1 MFTLLIRKMLKTKW
15 MVLCLFIGFLM
26 AAGMMSAVPIYM
38 DASLQ
43 RMLIK
48 DMEAYQL
55 GSGDYPGIY
64 SVTKAV
70 SANMG
75 TAEQI
80 NLINELPVLVEEQ
93 IGTIKIPVGASKTI
107 LVDNLQYISIGTNK
121 NGSTTT
127 RAKVTAMTG
136 FKDHIVIKSGRMYC
150 DGGVA
155 EDGAYE
161 VVVNDSAIKSL
172 DIVLGGEY
180 PLRAVDT
187 SQQPLKIRVV
197 GVFEQSDPND
207 VYWSETMDPYI
218 NSIFLDYDCFKNML
232 SSGTSTS
239 LTEIST
245 RYALSYQSMD
255 MNDLSSITTEIGD
268 DFTLYSGLGYSFEMG
283 IYKILLEYADEAA
296 KLTSILWILQIPT
309 MVMLGFYLFMVSQL
323 NVEQEKNEIAVFKS
337 RGASSKQIFFLY
349 AAEAGFLGLVTLVV
363 APFIGLV
370 LCRFLGVSNGFL
382 EFVNRTGIAAKITG
396 TAVIYALLAI
406 IVFFLTTMVPIIPAS
421 KLSIVEYKASK
432 TKVVKVQ
439 LWEKCCIDI
448 ILIAAAAVFYNIYTA
463 NEIISTESTGEI
475 NPFFFIFST
484 CLVLGL
490 GLLFIRI
497 YPYFLRAVYTMFKPL
512 WSPAQYMAITSVSR
526 AQGGKV
532 RFLMLF
538 LIVTF
543 SLGIFSANVARTI
556 NNQKEDRIY
565 YSTGADIRLKE
576 YWQETTT
583 SDESMTTTGYVERD
597 FGRFEEL
604 SGVKTATRVLI
615 NEKAKLSVGKNTASN
630 VMLMAIEPY
639 KFANTA
645 WFRNDLLPVHWW
657 NYTNALQDFP
667 SGIILSR
674 ALADAYEIELGD
686 LVETKWSGNDTIDA
700 TVVAIVDY
708 WPGINP
714 NEAQKKVTTP
724 ADERKKQKEEE
735 ETEEAEEVTASYA
748 SKYFMVMNY
757 NYIYNLT
764 DIEPYEVWIDLEDG
778 ATSEKLYSDIS
789 DKRIPVEYITDSSQR
804 LIAEKNEPQLQGMN
818 GALTMS
824 FVIIMIMTIIG
835 FLIYWILS
843 IKSRTLQFGILRA
856 MGVTFREIIGIIGYE
871 QILVSGVSIAMSFII
886 GGITSDLF
894 VPLFRSMYNPID
906 QVPPFRVAA
915 LQSDYIKIYI
925 IIVLMLGGG
934 FAILGNL
941 IKKININKALKLGED

>member
-1 MFTLLIRKMLKTKW
+1 MLKTKW
-15 MVLCLFIGFLM
+15 MVICLFIGFLM

-64 SVTKAV
+64 SVEKTIA
-70 SANMG
+70 ANM
-75 TAEQI
+75 TIADQV
-80 NLINELPVLVEEQ
+80 NLANELPALVEEQ
-93 IGTIKIPVGASKTI
+93 VDAIKIPVGSYKTI
-107 LVDNLQYISIGTNK
+107 LNDNLQYISIGTNK
-121 NGSTTT
+121 NGATST
-127 RAKVTAMTG
+127 RAKLTAMTG
-136 FKDHIVIKSGRMYC
+136 FEDHVVIKSGRMYC
-150 DGGVA
+150 KGGVA
-155 EDGAYE
+155 EDGVYE
-161 VVVNDSAIKSL
+161 VVVNDAAIKSL

-180 PLRAVDT
+180 QMRAVDT
-187 SQQPLKIRVV
+187 SNQPVRIRIV
-197 GVFEQSDPND
+197 GIFEQSDAND

-218 NSIFLDYDCFKNML
+218 NSIVTDYDCFKNML
-232 SSGTSTS
+232 SAGISIR
-239 LTEIST
+239 LTDIST
-245 RYALSYQSMD
+245 RYSLSYQSMD
-255 MNDLSSITTEIGD
+255 MNDLDSITAELAE
-268 DFTLYSGLGYSFEMG
+268 DFALYPELGYDFEMG
-283 IYKILLEYADEAA
+283 IFKILEEYAVEAT
-296 KLTSILWILQIPT
+296 KLTNILWILQIPT
-309 MVMLGFYLFMVSQL
+309 MVMLAFYLFMVSQL
-323 NVEQEKNEIAVFKS
+323 NVEQEKNEIAIFKS

-349 AAEAGFLGLVTLVV
+349 AAESGIIGLVTLIT
-363 APFIGLV
+363 APFIGLA

-396 TAVIYALLAI
+396 TAILYALLAI
-406 IVFFLTTMVPIIPAS
+406 VVFFLTTMIPIIPAS

-439 LWEKCCIDI
+439 LWEKCCVDI
-448 ILIAAAAVFYNIYTA
+448 VLIAAAAVFYGIYTA
-463 NEIISTESTGEI
+463 NEVISTESTGEI
-475 NPFFFIFST
+475 NPLFFIFST

-497 YPYFLRAVYTMFKPL
+497 YPYFLRAIYTMFKPL

-543 SLGIFSANVARTI
+543 SLGIFSANTARTI
-556 NNQKEDRIY
+556 NTQKEDRIY
-565 YSTGADIRLKE
+565 YATGADIRLKE

-597 FGRFEEL
+597 FGRYEEL

-615 NEKAKLSVGKNTASN
+615 NEKAKFTVDKTTASN
-630 VMLMAIEPY
+630 VTLMAIEPY
-639 KFANTA
+639 KFATTA

-667 SGIILSR
+667 SGIIVSR
-674 ALADAYEIELGD
+674 ALADAFELELGD
-686 LVETKWSGNDTIDA
+686 AVETKWSGNDNVAA

-714 NEAQKKVTTP
+714 NES
-724 ADERKKQKEEE
+724 QKEVLSPGEE
-735 ETEEAEEVTASYA
+735 RRKNKEAEENAEEAVVEASYA
-748 SKYFMVMNY
+748 AKYFMIMNY

-764 DIEPYEVWIDLEDG
+764 DIEPYEVWIDLEES
-778 ATSEKLYSDIS
+778 ATSEQLYNDIS
-789 DKRIPVEYITDSSQR
+789 AKRIPIEYITDSSQL
-804 LIAEKNEPQLQGMN
+804 LIREKNEPQLQGMN

-843 IKSRTLQFGILRA
+843 IRSRTLQFGILRA
-856 MGVTFREIIGIIGYE
+856 MGVTFKEIIGIIGYE
-871 QILVSGVSIAMSFII
+871 QVLVSGVSVAMSFII

-915 LQSDYIKIYI
+915 LQSDYIKIYV

-941 IKKININKALKLGED
+941 IKKLDINKALKLGED